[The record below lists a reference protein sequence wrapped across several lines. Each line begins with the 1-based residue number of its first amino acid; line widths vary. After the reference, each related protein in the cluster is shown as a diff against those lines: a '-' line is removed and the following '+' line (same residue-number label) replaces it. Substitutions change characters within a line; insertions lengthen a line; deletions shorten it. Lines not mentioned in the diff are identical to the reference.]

1 MIWNIFKISV
11 WIVEPW
17 KQPVSLDVKKMTQI
31 TMNFPNPKLFI
42 LEKLPERTKHY
53 QLDTQYD
60 EPSELQETPSS
71 EK

>member
-1 MIWNIFKISV
+1 
-11 WIVEPW
+11 
-17 KQPVSLDVKKMTQI
+17 MTQI